1 MSTKQIHFTISTRAL
16 FGALCFVAGGL
27 MMSVGASFADNN
39 MSTQTILGADLI
51 MPYDGY
57 LMVDSTPITGTR
69 TIKFDLYQADDA
81 AALSVWSET
90 QTVEMYNGRFSV
102 GLGSSTSLTSTIL
115 DAEKLYLGMTIIEN
129 DAQGNAV
136 EVELSGRQAIEP
148 APFAAW
154 TGNSAD
160 MAVRGALAVAGVASF
175 NSDTTIEGIDNDGT
189 RAPLT
194 IKTANS
200 NQTMFLDG
208 NEIDTTDGALYLQ
221 NNSNDLTVI
230 TGALLTK
237 ANVTLG
243 NETSDTTTVNG
254 SLIASRGIELG
265 DDQDITNVDIIN
277 GFNDIRWRANAGDTS
292 DDMKLDSDGDLAIY
306 NDLTVSGGLQIN
318 GGTTLGNASSDDTTI
333 KGDLTVE
340 GDITNLQ
347 YTSEYRAAQRNA
359 SGRNNTS
366 NTCMGPNGSSTYSC
380 SNSSSGSA
388 ISMGSTSNR
397 LCFLTGVE
405 FEDIDSTSERG
416 RCHVYASSGT
426 WYLEA
431 RLGPSSDGDA
441 LCEARCLYW

>member
-347 YTSEYRAAQRNA
+347 YTSEVPRRATQRQ
-359 SGRNNTS
+359 R
-366 NTCMGPNGSSTYSC
+366 PQQ
-380 SNSSSGSA
+380 
-388 ISMGSTSNR
+388 
-397 LCFLTGVE
+397 
-405 FEDIDSTSERG
+405 
-416 RCHVYASSGT
+416 HV
-426 WYLEA
+426 
-431 RLGPSSDGDA
+431 
-441 LCEARCLYW
+441 